1 MMALSIRSPILAL
14 ALFLSAVPL
23 LAQTAEAKSTF
34 MAECS
39 AKYKA
44 AKADGSVDAAT
55 KWTDFMKTQCKD
67 LKLDDA
73 AAQAAP
79 VEGAPEAKVTKTKAS
94 TKKVVAPVETT
105 AATPSGSF
113 IKDCAASWKAM
124 KTNNTVPE
132 GLTWK
137 AYVSGKCVATPA
149 AAPMEAAAP
158 DATFMEKCATDWKAM
173 KASLTVPEGLTWKA
187 FVKGK
192 CVDKPTAT
200 EVVAK
205 KKTDATAKTTDASTE
220 TFIQKC
226 GTNWKAMKAAGTVP
240 EGLTWKAFVTGKCVA
255 KPAGAATTVADNNKT
270 FIKKCSDDWKVMKA
284 SKTVPEGL
292 TWRQFVTA
300 KCIVEGQ
307 AAPTTVAAM
316 KTKKKVA
323 VEVTAPSE
331 PTASDETKPV
341 KLVDKNGKAFT
352 AGQLAAHARAR
363 TCGAKWRAEKAAG
376 TLAQGAKWPQYWSAC
391 NSELKSASL

>member
-1 MMALSIRSPILAL
+1 MMAQFIRTPILAV
-14 ALFLSAVPL
+14 AFFLSTVPF

-34 MAECS
+34 MADCS

-44 AKADGSVDAAT
+44 AKADGSIDDTA
-55 KWTDFMKTQCKD
+55 KWTDFMKNQCKD
-67 LKLDDA
+67 LQTDA
-73 AAQAAP
+73 AATPDATAVAAP
-79 VEGAPEAKVTKTKAS
+79 DATVTKTKA
-94 TKKVVAPVETT
+94 TKKTVDAPADAV

-113 IKDCAASWKAM
+113 IKDCAAAWKTM

-137 AYVSGKCVATPA
+137 AFVSGKCVATPA
-149 AAPMEAAAP
+149 AAPVEAAAP

-173 KASLTVPEGLTWKA
+173 KAAFTVPEGLTWKA

-192 CVDKPTAT
+192 CVDKPTST
-200 EVVAK
+200 KVVAK
-205 KKTDATAKTTDASTE
+205 KKADAPATTTDASTE

-226 GTNWKAMKAAGTVP
+226 GTDWKAMKAAGTVP
-240 EGLTWKAFVTGKCVA
+240 EGLTWKAFVIGKCVA
-255 KPAGAATTVADNNKT
+255 KPAGAATTAADDNKS
-270 FIKKCSDDWKVMKA
+270 FMKKCSDDWKAMKA
-284 SKTVPEGL
+284 GNTVPEGL
-292 TWRQFVTA
+292 TWKQFVTA
-300 KCIVEGQ
+300 KCVIEG
-307 AAPTTVAAM
+307 AASTTVAAK

-323 VEVTAPSE
+323 IEDVAPIE
-331 PTASDETKPV
+331 PTAASEITPV

-376 TLAQGAKWPQYWSAC
+376 TLEDGAKWPQYWSAC
-391 NSELKSASL
+391 NTELKAASQ